1 MKRLSKK
8 GWNNVIILLVL
19 VMIVVL
25 RLSDE
30 RLTGKDPAPVTDGLL
45 PTGAVV
51 LTWAAPAW
59 RIERLGQSW
68 RSVPDLGLDGAGL
81 DGVLHQ
87 WQSWQLPPAEMAV
100 RGSAMELKV
109 WLAGV
114 TEPVTLQLYQDQG
127 QYAVV
132 NWRGQLLS
140 LSQAQYRNLLGGG
153 H

>member
-1 MKRLSKK
+1 MKRLTKK
-8 GWNNVIILLVL
+8 GWNNVIILVVL

-30 RLTGKDPAPVTDGLL
+30 RLTGTDPVPVTDGLL

-68 RSVPDLGLDGAGL
+68 RAVPDLGLDGAGL
-81 DGVLHQ
+81 EAVLNQ
-87 WQSWQLPPAEMAV
+87 WLSWQLPPAEMAV
-100 RGSAMELKV
+100 RGASQPLTV

-114 TEPVTLQLYQDQG
+114 AEPVSLQLYQDQG

-140 LSQAQYRNLLGGG
+140 LSQAQYRSLLSGG

>member
-1 MKRLSKK
+1 MRRLTKK
-8 GWNNVIILLVL
+8 GWNNVIILVVL
-19 VMIVVL
+19 VMLVVL

-68 RSVPDLGLDGAGL
+68 RAVPDLGRDGSGL
-81 DGVLHQ
+81 DAVLNQ
-87 WQSWQLPPAEMAV
+87 WLSWQLPPAEMAV
-100 RGSAMELKV
+100 RGASPPLTV

-114 TEPVTLQLYQDQG
+114 AEPVTLQLYQDQG

-140 LSQAQYRNLLGGG
+140 LSQAQYRNLLSGG